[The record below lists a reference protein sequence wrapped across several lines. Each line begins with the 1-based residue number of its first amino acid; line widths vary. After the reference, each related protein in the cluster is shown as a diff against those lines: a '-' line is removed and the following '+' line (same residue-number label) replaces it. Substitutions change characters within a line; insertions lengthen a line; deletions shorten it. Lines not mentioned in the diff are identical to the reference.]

1 MRHGKGRF
9 YYSEG
14 GLYDGQWYANKMQGK
29 GTLYYSS
36 GKIAYEGD
44 WIADKFEGFGVLYN
58 EHPSPLN

>member
-44 WIADKFEGFGVLYN
+44 WMGDKF
-58 EHPSPLN
+58 